1 MLNVI
6 LYGGYDT
13 YFMRGGYGLDW
24 TYLLVLIGG
33 LLSLAAQ
40 AGVKS
45 AYSKYSRIAASCGLT
60 GAEIASQILR
70 GAGITNVKIQHI
82 SGSLTDNFNPSSMTL
97 NLSDVV
103 YGSSSIAAI
112 AVASHECGH
121 AIQHNEGYE
130 PLKIRSAFFPVAN
143 FGSRYGIYIL
153 LLGVFLAYFQ
163 PLITIGIVLFSFGFL
178 FQVVTL
184 PVEFDASRRAL
195 AILEQSGVLVG
206 RENEAAEKVLKAAA
220 YTYVAAA
227 AASFLSLMR
236 LILRY
241 GGRGRRRG

>member
-1 MLNVI
+1 MLNII
-6 LYGGYDT
+6 LYGGYGD

-24 TYLLVLIGG
+24 TYLLVILGG
-33 LLSLAAQ
+33 ILSLIAQ

-45 AYSKYSRIAASCGLT
+45 TYSKYARVAASCGLT
-60 GAEIASQILR
+60 GAEIAGQILR
-70 GAGITNVKIQHI
+70 GAGITNVTIQHI

-97 NLSDVV
+97 NLSDSV
-103 YGSSSIAAI
+103 YGSTSIAAI

-130 PLKIRSAFFPVAN
+130 PLKIRSAIFPVAN
-143 FGSRYGIYIL
+143 FGSRYGIYIVI
-153 LLGVFLAYFQ
+153 LGAFLAYFQ
-163 PLITIGIVLFSFGFL
+163 PLITIGILLFSFGFL

-184 PVEFDASRRAL
+184 PVEFNASRRAL
-195 AILEQSGVLVG
+195 SILEESGVLVG
-206 RENEAAEKVLKAAA
+206 RENDAAEKVLRAAA

-236 LILRY
+236 LVLRY
-241 GGRGRRRG
+241 GGRSRRD